1 MKINKVD
8 IMQASID
15 LYTYLKWSLLNW
27 ASYDVKLLIDAR
39 LKERCTVYTVAY
51 HYRHCV
57 IDI

>member
-1 MKINKVD
+1 
-8 IMQASID
+8 MQASID